1 MTESP
6 EILIWA
12 AIMLKTFKGWFTVTV
27 FIVNGTSNDFYIG
40 MFFLITAFLG
50 SVYYYFDNVRNDDD
64 NAGRAD
70 SL

>member
-50 SVYYYFDNVRNDDD
+50 SVYYYFDNVRKPKELNHKVD
-64 NAGRAD
+64 
-70 SL
+70 